1 MTTVRGVELNVRE
14 AGDGRPVAARGM
26 LLAASLLRG
35 PGSPLYSDGPDVLLP
50 RALTRVLGALE
61 P

>member
-1 MTTVRGVELNVRE
+1 
-14 AGDGRPVAARGM
+14 M
-26 LLAASLLRG
+26 LLAASFLRG
-35 PGSPLYSDGPDVLLP
+35 AGSPLYSDGADLLLP

>member
-1 MTTVRGVELNVRE
+1 VLLVR
-14 AGDGRPVAARGM
+14 
-26 LLAASLLRG
+26 SLLRDG
-35 PGSPLYSDGPDVLLP
+35 GSPLYAADAELLLP